1 MPEVS
6 PGWMADGCGDILKI
20 TVVLLSYQWVADV
33 GRHIMRSG
41 GKFAA
46 AAFGVKLDDSGDDES
61 GCRGGAS

>member
-6 PGWMADGCGDILKI
+6 PGWMADGCGDILKSVSSFPI
-20 TVVLLSYQWVADV
+20 NGLRTSAGNHDPAA
-33 GRHIMRSG
+33 
-41 GKFAA
+41 KFAA